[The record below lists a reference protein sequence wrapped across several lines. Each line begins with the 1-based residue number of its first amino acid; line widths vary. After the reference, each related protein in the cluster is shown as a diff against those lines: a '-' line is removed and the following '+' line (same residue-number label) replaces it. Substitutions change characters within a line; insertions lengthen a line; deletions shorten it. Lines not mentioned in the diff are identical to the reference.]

1 MGIKQNV
8 LWRYKWFK
16 FPGISKNKK
25 GRAAVEQSLT
35 MESLLINLKEQVTC
49 AICLDSFTDP
59 KTITCLHTFCCDCL
73 KKHALIS
80 QKNGKFRCPE
90 CQAEIDL
97 PEANCFD
104 KLSSSFHHNRLLS
117 LLAVRQ
123 SGDGNE
129 ISCGICKKKSAEISY
144 CFECAKFMCSDCVN
158 AHQLFTNLTEG
169 HKVTPVKQFQPQD
182 YEALMKR
189 QSFCSQQYHEREI
202 VRFFCLK
209 CKLCVCQICIATD
222 HKSHE
227 GHGVEL
233 LDKVVDGEKVNILER
248 AKKLKEKTKLY
259 SDAIL
264 KLEQTEL
271 ELHTNITNVKREV
284 SQTAEQ
290 IIAKIRESERE
301 IITHLENTRESR
313 SEMLNSAKTQVQSL
327 LKQINQA
334 VEFAEQLVQ
343 KSSSSDIMQ
352 SKAKLQHRYNEFENA
367 HIPEVPV
374 GSFVKFLSSLEVEKL
389 SVGFVATSEP
399 IIKGLN
405 QDIQAG
411 VESEFEVNPRIPK
424 EQAQGVKCKFQ
435 CEVVVEPAEKVG
447 SLRTYEKKDA
457 ILVKFVPKVPGTFN
471 ITVNINGKVLSTN
484 TIQVKQRLIQVL
496 GELELKR
503 ETLEQPV
510 GLAIN
515 SKGQIAVVDYKKNC
529 VLIIDMEGNC
539 LRKVSCY
546 GNKDGQLNSPSDVTY
561 LNDENILVAD
571 ELNHRIQQFNVQTG
585 DFVKSFGKRGIRDGE
600 FQSPLS
606 VCVDDEGRVIVADCR
621 NHRVQ
626 VLSRDGEPL
635 FKFGDSGPE
644 KLKRPFECIY
654 HENKF
659 IVSDYDNDSVKFYD
673 NTGKFLF
680 KIRKPRQGDEQLQGP
695 WGLCLQKCGDHH
707 NLLVCNRNNGRVNQY
722 TLEGCFTGKTDYKLK
737 GLTRITTTQDG
748 IILVSESDAKQI
760 YILK

>member
-1 MGIKQNV
+1 
-8 LWRYKWFK
+8 
-16 FPGISKNKK
+16 
-25 GRAAVEQSLT
+25 

-49 AICLDSFTDP
+49 AICLDTFTDP

-80 QKNGKFRCPE
+80 QRNGKFRCPE
-90 CQAEIDL
+90 CQAEVDL

-104 KLSSSFHHNRLLS
+104 KLPSSFHHNRLLS

-202 VRFFCLK
+202 VRFFCRK
-209 CKLCVCQICIATD
+209 CKLCVCQICIATN

-227 GHGVEL
+227 GHDVEL
-233 LDKVVDGEKVNILER
+233 LDKVADGEKVNILER
-248 AKKLKEKTKLY
+248 AEKLKEKTKLY
-259 SDAIL
+259 SDAIF

-271 ELHTNITNVKREV
+271 ELHTNTTNVKHEV

-301 IITHLENTRESR
+301 IITHLENTRASR

-352 SKAKLQHRYNEFENA
+352 SKAKLQQRYNELENA
-367 HIPEVPV
+367 PIPQPLVSSFMKYVPNLELE
-374 GSFVKFLSSLEVEKL
+374 KF
-389 SVGFVATSEP
+389 SVGCATTSEP
-399 IIKGLN
+399 IIKGMN

-424 EQAQGVKCKFQ
+424 EQAPGVKCKFQ
-435 CEVVVEPAEKVG
+435 CEVLVEPAEKVG
-447 SLRTYEKKDA
+447 SLRTYENEEA
-457 ILVKFVPKVPGTFN
+457 TLVKFVPKVPGTFN
-471 ITVNINGKVLSTN
+471 ITVKINGKVLSTN

-496 GELELKR
+496 GELELKN
-503 ETLEQPV
+503 ETFGEPG
-510 GLAIN
+510 GLAVN
-515 SKGQIAVVDYKKNC
+515 SKGQVAVVDCEKHC
-529 VLIIDMEGNC
+529 VLITDMEGNC
-539 LRKVSCY
+539 PRKVSFH

-561 LNDENILVAD
+561 LNDDNILVAD

-585 DFVKSFGKRGIRDGE
+585 NFVKSFGKYGTRDGE
-600 FQSPLS
+600 FQNPVS
-606 VCVDDEGRVIVADCR
+606 VCVDDEGRVIVADCC

-626 VLSRDGEPL
+626 VLSQDGEPL

-644 KLKRPFECIY
+644 ILKRPFECVY

-659 IVSDYDNDSVKFYD
+659 IVSDYDNNSVKFYD
-673 NTGKFLF
+673 SLGKFLY
-680 KIRKPRQGDEQLQGP
+680 KIGEVGEGEGQLCGP
-695 WGLCLQKCGDHH
+695 WGLCVQKCGDHH
-707 NLLVCNRNNGRVNQY
+707 NLLVCNNTNCRVDQF
-722 TLEGCFTGKTDYKLK
+722 TVDGCFTGKTVDKFN
-737 GLTRITTTQDG
+737 GLTSINTTPDG
-748 IILVSESDAKQI
+748 LILVSDWKANKI

>member
-1 MGIKQNV
+1 
-8 LWRYKWFK
+8 
-16 FPGISKNKK
+16 
-25 GRAAVEQSLT
+25 

-49 AICLDSFTDP
+49 AICLDTFTDP

-80 QKNGKFRCPE
+80 QRNGKFRCPE
-90 CQAEIDL
+90 CQAEVDL

-104 KLSSSFHHNRLLS
+104 KLPSSFHHKRLLS

-158 AHQLFTNLTEG
+158 AHQLFINLTEG

-222 HKSHE
+222 HKTHD
-227 GHGVEL
+227 VEL
-233 LDKVVDGEKVNILER
+233 LDKVADGEKVNILER
-248 AKKLKEKTKLY
+248 AKKLKAKTKLY
-259 SDAIL
+259 SDAIF

-271 ELHTNITNVKREV
+271 ELHTNITNAKHEV

-301 IITHLENTRESR
+301 IITHLENTRECR
-313 SEMLNSAKTQVQSL
+313 LEMLNSAKTQVQSL

-352 SKAKLQHRYNEFENA
+352 SKLKLQQRYNELENA
-367 HIPEVPV
+367 PIPELPIN
-374 GSFVKFLSSLEVEKL
+374 SFVRYFPNLELEKFI
-389 SVGFVATSEP
+389 VGCVATSEP

-411 VESEFEVNPRIPK
+411 VESELEVNPRIPK

-435 CEVVVEPAEKVG
+435 CEVLVEPAEKVG
-447 SLRTYEKKDA
+447 SLRTYENEEA
-457 ILVKFVPKVPGTFN
+457 TLVKFVPKVPGIFN
-471 ITVNINGKVLSTN
+471 VAVKINGKVLSTN
-484 TIQVKQRLIQVL
+484 TVRVKQRLIQVL
-496 GELELKR
+496 GKLELKK
-503 ETLEQPV
+503 ETFEKPR
-510 GLAIN
+510 GLAVN
-515 SKGQIAVVDYKKNC
+515 SKGQIAVVDSIKHC

-539 LRKVSCY
+539 LRKVGCH
-546 GNKDGQLNSPSDVTY
+546 GNQDGQLNGPEDVTY
-561 LNDENILVAD
+561 LNDDNILVAD
-571 ELNHRIQQFNVQTG
+571 ELNHCIQQFNVQTG
-585 DFVKSFGKRGIRDGE
+585 DFVKSFGKKGTRNGE
-600 FQSPLS
+600 FWNPLS
-606 VCVDDEGRVIVADCR
+606 VCVDDEGRVIVADVR

-644 KLKRPFECIY
+644 KLSKPKSCIY
-654 HENKF
+654 HEKKF
-659 IVSDYDNDSVKFYD
+659 IVPDRDDNSVKFYD
-673 NTGKFLF
+673 NTGRFLY
-680 KIRKPRQGDEQLQGP
+680 KIREPRQGNGQVRLGP
-695 WGLCLQKCGDHH
+695 WGLCVQKCVDHH
-707 NLLVCNRNNGRVNQY
+707 NLLVCDGKNGRVDQY
-722 TLEGCFTGKTDYKLK
+722 TLEGCFTGKTDYKFK
-737 GLTRITTTQDG
+737 GLTRITTTPDG
-748 IILVSESDAKQI
+748 FILVSDCVAKQI

>member
-1 MGIKQNV
+1 
-8 LWRYKWFK
+8 
-16 FPGISKNKK
+16 
-25 GRAAVEQSLT
+25 

-49 AICLDSFTDP
+49 AICLDTFTDP

-80 QKNGKFRCPE
+80 QRNGKFRCPE
-90 CQAEIDL
+90 CQAEVDL

-104 KLSSSFHHNRLLS
+104 KLPSSFHHNRLLS
-117 LLAVRQ
+117 LLVVRQ

-227 GHGVEL
+227 GHDVEL
-233 LDKVVDGEKVNILER
+233 LDKVADGEKVNILER
-248 AKKLKEKTKLY
+248 AEELKEMTKLC
-259 SDAIL
+259 SDTIF
-264 KLEQTEL
+264 KVQQTQL
-271 ELHTNITNVKREV
+271 ELHTNAANVKHEV
-284 SQTAEQ
+284 SQTVEQ
-290 IIAKIRESERE
+290 IITKIRESERE
-301 IITHLENTRESR
+301 IITHLENTCASR
-313 SEMLNSAKTQVQSL
+313 SKLLNSIKTQVQSL

-352 SKAKLQHRYNEFENA
+352 SKAKLQQRYNELENA
-367 HIPEVPV
+367 LIPQPLVSSFMKYVPNLELE
-374 GSFVKFLSSLEVEKL
+374 KF
-389 SVGFVATSEP
+389 SVGCATTSEP
-399 IIKGLN
+399 IIKGMN

-424 EQAQGVKCKFQ
+424 EQAPGVKCKFQ
-435 CEVVVEPAEKVG
+435 CEVLVEPAEKVG
-447 SLRTYEKKDA
+447 SLKTYENEEA
-457 ILVKFVPKVPGTFN
+457 TLVKFVPKVPGTFN
-471 ITVNINGKVLSTN
+471 ITVKINGKVLSTN

-496 GELELKR
+496 GELELKN
-503 ETLEQPV
+503 ETFEEPG
-510 GLAIN
+510 GLAVN
-515 SKGQIAVVDYKKNC
+515 SKGQVAVVDCEKHC
-529 VLIIDMEGNC
+529 VLITDMEGNC
-539 LRKVSCY
+539 PRKVSFH
-546 GNKDGQLNSPSDVTY
+546 GNKDGQLNGPSDVTY
-561 LNDENILVAD
+561 LNDDNILVAD

-585 DFVKSFGKRGIRDGE
+585 NFVKSFGKYGTRDGE
-600 FQSPLS
+600 FQNPVS
-606 VCVDDEGRVIVADCR
+606 VCVDDEGRVIVADCC

-626 VLSRDGEPL
+626 VLSQDGEPL

-644 KLKRPFECIY
+644 ILKRPFECVY

-659 IVSDYDNDSVKFYD
+659 IVSDYDNNSVKFYD
-673 NTGKFLF
+673 SLGKFLY
-680 KIRKPRQGDEQLQGP
+680 KIGEVGEGEGQLCGP
-695 WGLCLQKCGDHH
+695 WGLCVQKCGDHH
-707 NLLVCNRNNGRVNQY
+707 NLLVCNNTNCRVDQF
-722 TLEGCFTGKTDYKLK
+722 TVDGCFTGKTVDKFN
-737 GLTRITTTQDG
+737 GLTSINTTPDG
-748 IILVSESDAKQI
+748 LILVSDWKANKI

>member
-1 MGIKQNV
+1 
-8 LWRYKWFK
+8 
-16 FPGISKNKK
+16 
-25 GRAAVEQSLT
+25 

-49 AICLDSFTDP
+49 AICLDTFTDP

-80 QKNGKFRCPE
+80 QRNGKFRCPE
-90 CQAEIDL
+90 CQAEVDL

-104 KLSSSFHHNRLLS
+104 KLPSSFHHNRLLS

-129 ISCGICKKKSAEISY
+129 ISCGICKKKSVEISY

-227 GHGVEL
+227 GHDVEL
-233 LDKVVDGEKVNILER
+233 LDKVADGEKVNILER
-248 AKKLKEKTKLY
+248 AEKLKEKTKLY
-259 SDAIL
+259 SDAIF

-271 ELHTNITNVKREV
+271 ELHTNITNAKHEV
-284 SQTAEQ
+284 SKTVEQ
-290 IIAKIRESERE
+290 IITKIRESERE
-301 IITHLENTRESR
+301 IITYLENTRASR

-352 SKAKLQHRYNEFENA
+352 SKTKLQQRYNELENA
-367 HIPEVPV
+367 PIPELPV
-374 GSFVKFLSSLEVEKL
+374 SSFVKFFPNLELEKL

-424 EQAQGVKCKFQ
+424 EQAQRVKCKFQ
-435 CEVVVEPAEKVG
+435 CEVLVEPAEKVG
-447 SLRTYEKKDA
+447 SLRTYENEEA
-457 ILVKFVPKVPGTFN
+457 TLVKFVPNVPGTFN
-471 ITVNINGKVLSTN
+471 ITVKINGKVLLTN
-484 TIQVKQRLIQVL
+484 TVQAKQRLIQVL
-496 GELELKR
+496 GELELKK
-503 ETLEQPV
+503 ETLEEPI
-510 GLAIN
+510 GLAVN
-515 SKGQIAVVDYKKNC
+515 SKGQIAVVDSRKQC

-539 LRKVSCY
+539 IRKVGCH
-546 GNKDGQLNSPSDVTY
+546 GNKDGQLNSPVDVTY
-561 LNDENILVAD
+561 LNDDNILVVD
-571 ELNHRIQQFNVQTG
+571 QLNHRIQQFNVQTG
-585 DFVKSFGKRGIRDGE
+585 HFVKSFGKRGTREGE

-606 VCVDDEGRVIVADCR
+606 VCVDDEGRVIVVDCC

-626 VLSRDGEPL
+626 VLSQDGEPL
-635 FKFGDSGPE
+635 FQFGDSGPE
-644 KLKRPFECIY
+644 KLTRPFGCIY

-659 IVSDYDNDSVKFYD
+659 IVSDWDDASVKFYD
-673 NTGKFLF
+673 NTGQFLYT
-680 KIRKPRQGDEQLQGP
+680 IGKPRQGDEQLGRP
-695 WGLCLQKCGDHH
+695 WGLCLHKCGNHH
-707 NLLVCNRNNGRVNQY
+707 NLLVCDRNNDRVLQY
-722 TLEGCFTGKTDYKLK
+722 TLEGCFTGKTDYKFK
-737 GLTRITTTQDG
+737 GLTEITTTPDG
-748 IILVSESDAKQI
+748 LILVSKWAANNI

>member
-1 MGIKQNV
+1 MICDAMDSSS
-8 LWRYKWFK
+8 
-16 FPGISKNKK
+16 FPESQRRRK
-25 GRAAVEQSLT
+25 GVFCRCQSFT

-59 KTITCLHTFCCDCL
+59 KTIICLHTFCCDCL

-80 QKNGKFRCPE
+80 QRNGKFRCPE
-90 CQAEIDL
+90 CQAEVDL

-104 KLSSSFHHNRLLS
+104 KLPSSFHHNRLLS

-227 GHGVEL
+227 GHDVEL
-233 LDKVVDGEKVNILER
+233 LDKVADGEKVNILER
-248 AKKLKEKTKLY
+248 AEKLKEKTKLY
-259 SDAIL
+259 SDAIF

-271 ELHTNITNVKREV
+271 ELHTNITNVKHEV

-301 IITHLENTRESR
+301 IITFLENTRVSR
-313 SEMLNSAKTQVQSL
+313 LEMLNSAKTQVQSL

-352 SKAKLQHRYNEFENA
+352 SKTKLQQRYNELENVP
-367 HIPEVPV
+367 IPELPV
-374 GSFVKFLSSLEVEKL
+374 SSFVKFFPNLELEKL
-389 SVGFVATSEP
+389 SVGCVATSEP

-424 EQAQGVKCKFQ
+424 EQSQRVKCKFQ
-435 CEVVVEPAEKVG
+435 CEVLVEPAENVG
-447 SLRTYEKKDA
+447 SLRTYENEEA
-457 ILVKFVPKVPGTFN
+457 TLVKFVPKVPGTFN
-471 ITVNINGKVLSTN
+471 ITFKINGKVLSTN
-484 TIQVKQRLIQVL
+484 TVQVKQRLIQVL
-496 GELELKR
+496 GQFELKN
-503 ETLEQPV
+503 ETFEQPR
-510 GLAIN
+510 GLAVN
-515 SKGQIAVVDYKKNC
+515 SKGQIAVVDSKKHC
-529 VLIIDMEGNC
+529 VLITDMEGNC
-539 LRKVSCY
+539 LRKVSCH
-546 GNKDGQLNSPSDVTY
+546 GNKDGQLHSPSDVTY
-561 LNDENILVAD
+561 LNDDNILVAD
-571 ELNHRIQQFNVQTG
+571 QLNHRIQQFNVQTG
-585 DFVKSFGKRGIRDGE
+585 NFVKSFGKYGTRDGE
-600 FQSPLS
+600 FQNPVS
-606 VCVDDEGRVIVADCR
+606 VFVDDEGRVIVADYR

-635 FKFGDSGPE
+635 FKFGDSGLE
-644 KLKRPFECIY
+644 KLGPFGCIY
-654 HENKF
+654 HEKKF
-659 IVSDYDNDSVKFYD
+659 IVSDWDDNSVKFYD
-673 NTGKFLF
+673 NTGKFLY
-680 KIRKPRQGDEQLQGP
+680 KIREPGQGDEQLWGP
-695 WGLCLQKCGDHH
+695 RGLCLQKCGDHH
-707 NLLVCNRNNGRVNQY
+707 NLLVCNRNNGRVDQF
-722 TLEGCFTGKTDYKLK
+722 TLDGWFTGKTDYKVK
-737 GLTRITTTQDG
+737 VPRRITTTPDG
-748 IILVSESDAKQI
+748 LIFVSDWKAEQI

>member
-1 MGIKQNV
+1 
-8 LWRYKWFK
+8 
-16 FPGISKNKK
+16 
-25 GRAAVEQSLT
+25 
-35 MESLLINLKEQVTC
+35 MESLLINVKEQVTC

-80 QKNGKFRCPE
+80 QRNGKFRCPE
-90 CQAEIDL
+90 CQAEVDL

-104 KLSSSFHHNRLLS
+104 KLPSSFHHNRLLG

-233 LDKVVDGEKVNILER
+233 LDKVADSEKVNILER
-248 AKKLKEKTKLY
+248 AEKLKEKTKLY
-259 SDAIL
+259 SDAIF

-271 ELHTNITNVKREV
+271 ELHTNITNVIHEV

-290 IIAKIRESERE
+290 VIAKIRESERE

-313 SEMLNSAKTQVQSL
+313 LEILNSAKTQVQSL

-352 SKAKLQHRYNEFENA
+352 NKAKLQQRYNELENTP
-367 HIPEVPV
+367 IPELPAN
-374 GSFVKFLSSLEVEKL
+374 SFVKYFPNLELEKF
-389 SVGFVATSEP
+389 SVGCVAASEP

-424 EQAQGVKCKFQ
+424 EQAQRVKCKFQ
-435 CEVVVEPAEKVG
+435 CEVLVEPAEKVG
-447 SLRTYEKKDA
+447 SLRTYENEEA
-457 ILVKFVPKVPGTFN
+457 TLVKFVPKVPGTFN
-471 ITVNINGKVLSTN
+471 ITVKINGKVLSTN
-484 TIQVKQRLIQVL
+484 TVQVKQRLIQVL
-496 GELELKR
+496 GELELKK
-503 ETLEQPV
+503 ETFEQPI
-510 GLAIN
+510 GLAVN
-515 SKGQIAVVDYKKNC
+515 SKRQIAVVDGKKHC
-529 VLIIDMEGNC
+529 VLITDMEGNC
-539 LRKVSCY
+539 LRKVSCN
-546 GNKDGQLNSPSDVTY
+546 GNKDGQLNGPDDVTY
-561 LNDENILVAD
+561 LNDDNILVSD

-585 DFVKSFGKRGIRDGE
+585 DFVKSFGKRGTGDGE
-600 FQSPLS
+600 FQNPLS
-606 VCVDDEGRVIVADCR
+606 VCVDDEGRVIVADYR

-626 VLSRDGEPL
+626 VLSQDGEPL

-644 KLKRPFECIY
+644 KLKCPLGCIY
-654 HENKF
+654 HENNF
-659 IVSDYDNDSVKFYD
+659 IVSDWDDNSVKFYD
-673 NTGKFLF
+673 NTGKFLY
-680 KIRKPRQGDEQLQGP
+680 KIREAGEGDGQLCCP
-695 WGLCLQKCGDHH
+695 WGLCVQKCGDHH
-707 NLLVCNRNNGRVNQY
+707 NLLVCDKSNCRVNQY
-722 TLEGCFTGKTDYKLK
+722 TLQGCFTGKTDKK
-737 GLTRITTTQDG
+737 FKRLTRITTTPDG
-748 IILVSESDAKQI
+748 LILISDFEAKQI
-760 YILK
+760 FILK

>member
-1 MGIKQNV
+1 
-8 LWRYKWFK
+8 
-16 FPGISKNKK
+16 
-25 GRAAVEQSLT
+25 

-49 AICLDSFTDP
+49 AICLDTFTDP

-80 QKNGKFRCPE
+80 QRNGKFRCPE
-90 CQAEIDL
+90 CQAEVDL

-104 KLSSSFHHNRLLS
+104 KLPSSFHHNRLLS

-227 GHGVEL
+227 GHDVEL
-233 LDKVVDGEKVNILER
+233 LDKVADGEKVNILER
-248 AKKLKEKTKLY
+248 AEKLKEKTKLY
-259 SDAIL
+259 SDAIF

-271 ELHTNITNVKREV
+271 ELHTNITNVKHEV
-284 SQTAEQ
+284 SQTVEQ
-290 IIAKIRESERE
+290 VIAKIRESERE

-313 SEMLNSAKTQVQSL
+313 LEMLNSAKTQVQSL

-352 SKAKLQHRYNEFENA
+352 SKLKLQQRYNELENA
-367 HIPEVPV
+367 PIPELPV
-374 GSFVKFLSSLEVEKL
+374 SSFVKYFPNLELEKF

-411 VESEFEVNPRIPK
+411 VESEFEVNPRITK
-424 EQAQGVKCKFQ
+424 EQAQGRVKCKFQ
-435 CEVVVEPAEKVG
+435 CEVLVEPAEKVG
-447 SLRTYEKKDA
+447 SLRTHENEDA
-457 ILVKFVPKVPGTFN
+457 TLVKFVPKVPGTLN
-471 ITVNINGKVLSTN
+471 ITVKINGKVLLTN
-484 TIQVKQRLIQVL
+484 TVEVKQRLIQVL
-496 GELELKR
+496 GELELKK
-503 ETLEQPV
+503 ETFERPR
-510 GLAIN
+510 GLAVN
-515 SKGQIAVVDYKKNC
+515 SKGQIAVVDSWKHC

-539 LRKVSCY
+539 LRKVGCH
-546 GNKDGQLNSPSDVTY
+546 GNKDGQLNGPEDVTY
-561 LNDENILVAD
+561 LNDDNILVAD

-585 DFVKSFGKRGIRDGE
+585 DFVKSFGKRGTRDGE

-626 VLSRDGEPL
+626 VLSRDGEPF

-644 KLKRPFECIY
+644 KLNHPCECIY
-654 HENKF
+654 HEKKL
-659 IVSDYDNDSVKFYD
+659 IVSDYDNNSVKFYD
-673 NTGKFLF
+673 NTGNFLY
-680 KIRKPRQGDEQLQGP
+680 KIRKPRQGDEQFLGP
-695 WGLCLQKCGDHH
+695 CGLCVQKCVDHH
-707 NLLVCNRNNGRVNQY
+707 NLLVCDRNNGHVYQF
-722 TLEGCFTGKTDYKLK
+722 TLDGCFTGKTDHKFK
-737 GLTRITTTQDG
+737 GLTTITTTPDG
-748 IILVSESDAKQI
+748 LILASDWKANKI

>member
-1 MGIKQNV
+1 
-8 LWRYKWFK
+8 
-16 FPGISKNKK
+16 
-25 GRAAVEQSLT
+25 

-80 QKNGKFRCPE
+80 QRNGKFRCPE
-90 CQAEIDL
+90 CQAEVDL

-104 KLSSSFHHNRLLS
+104 KLPSSFHHNRLLS
-117 LLAVRQ
+117 LLAARQ

-227 GHGVEL
+227 GHDVEL
-233 LDKVVDGEKVNILER
+233 LDKVADGEKVKILER
-248 AKKLKEKTKLY
+248 AKMLKETTKLY
-259 SDAIL
+259 SDAIF

-271 ELHTNITNVKREV
+271 ELHTNITNVKHEV

-301 IITHLENTRESR
+301 IITFLENTRESR
-313 SEMLNSAKTQVQSL
+313 LEMLNSAKTQVQSL

-352 SKAKLQHRYNEFENA
+352 SKAKLRQRYNELESA
-367 HIPEVPV
+367 PIPELPV
-374 GSFVKFLSSLEVEKL
+374 NSFMKYFPNLELEKF
-389 SVGFVATSEP
+389 SVGCVATSEP

-411 VESEFEVNPRIPK
+411 VESEFEVIPRIPK
-424 EQAQGVKCKFQ
+424 EKAEGVKVKFQ
-435 CEVVVEPAEKVG
+435 CEVLIEPAEKVG
-447 SLRTYEKKDA
+447 SLRTYEKEEA
-457 ILVKFVPKVPGTFN
+457 TLVKFVPKVPGTFN
-471 ITVNINGKVLSTN
+471 ITVKINGKVLSTN
-484 TIQVKQRLIQVL
+484 TVQVKQRLIQVL
-496 GELELKR
+496 GEFELKN
-503 ETLEQPV
+503 ETFEKPL
-510 GLAIN
+510 GLAVN
-515 SKGQIAVVDYKKNC
+515 SKGQIAVVDNEKHC
-529 VLIIDMEGNC
+529 VLITDMEGNC
-539 LRKVSCY
+539 LRKLSCY
-546 GNKDGQLNSPSDVTY
+546 GNKEGQLKSPSDVTY
-561 LNDENILVAD
+561 LNDDNILVAD
-571 ELNHRIQQFNVQTG
+571 ELNRRIQQFNVQTG
-585 DFVKSFGKRGIRDGE
+585 DFVKSFGKRGTRDGE
-600 FQSPLS
+600 FQNPVS
-606 VCVDDEGRVIVADCR
+606 VCVDDEGRVIVVDTR

-626 VLSRDGEPL
+626 VLSQDGEPL

-644 KLKRPFECIY
+644 KLGPFGCIY

-659 IVSDYDNDSVKFYD
+659 IVSDWDDNSVQFYD
-673 NTGKFLF
+673 STGKFLY
-680 KIRKPRQGDEQLQGP
+680 KTREPRQGDERLYLKGP
-695 WGLCLQKCGDHH
+695 RGLCLQKCGNHH
-707 NLLVCNRNNGRVNQY
+707 NLLVCDRDNGRVDQF
-722 TLEGCFTGKTDYKLK
+722 TLEGCFTGKTDYKFK
-737 GLTRITTTQDG
+737 GLSRITTTPDG
-748 IILVSESDAKQI
+748 LILVSDFKADKI

>member
-1 MGIKQNV
+1 
-8 LWRYKWFK
+8 
-16 FPGISKNKK
+16 
-25 GRAAVEQSLT
+25 

-80 QKNGKFRCPE
+80 QRNGKFRCPE
-90 CQAEIDL
+90 CQAEVDL

-104 KLSSSFHHNRLLS
+104 KLPSSFHHNSLLS
-117 LLAVRQ
+117 LLAARQ

-158 AHQLFTNLTEG
+158 AHQLFTNLTEV

-202 VRFFCLK
+202 VRFFCRK

-227 GHGVEL
+227 GHDVEL
-233 LDKVVDGEKVNILER
+233 LDKVADGEKVNILER
-248 AKKLKEKTKLY
+248 AEKLKEKTNLY
-259 SDAIL
+259 SDAIF

-271 ELHTNITNVKREV
+271 ELHTDITNVKHEV

-290 IIAKIRESERE
+290 IIATIRESECE
-301 IITHLENTRESR
+301 IITFLENTRATR

-352 SKAKLQHRYNEFENA
+352 NKLRLQQRYNELESA
-367 HIPEVPV
+367 PIPELPV
-374 GSFVKFLSSLEVEKL
+374 SSFVKYFPNLELEKF

-399 IIKGLN
+399 TIKGLN

-411 VESEFEVNPRIPK
+411 VESEFDVNPRIPK
-424 EQAQGVKCKFQ
+424 EQAHEVKCKFQ
-435 CEVVVEPAEKVG
+435 CEALVEPPEKCN
-447 SLRTYEKKDA
+447 
-457 ILVKFVPKVPGTFN
+457 KFVPKVPGTFN
-471 ITVNINGKVLSTN
+471 ITVKINGKVLSTN
-484 TIQVKQRLIQVL
+484 TVQVKQRLIQVL
-496 GELELKR
+496 GELELNQ
-503 ETLEQPV
+503 ETSKKPR
-510 GLAIN
+510 GLAVN
-515 SKGQIAVVDYKKNC
+515 SKGQIAVVDSERHC
-529 VLIIDMEGNC
+529 VFIIDMEGNC
-539 LRKVSCY
+539 LRKVGCR
-546 GNKDGQLNSPSDVTY
+546 GKKDGELNGPEDVTY
-561 LNDENILVAD
+561 LNDDNILVAD
-571 ELNHRIQQFNVQTG
+571 EVNHRIQQFNVQTG
-585 DFVKSFGKRGIRDGE
+585 NFVKSFGKKGARGGE
-600 FQSPLS
+600 FHNPVS
-606 VCVDDEGRVIVADCR
+606 VCVNDAGRVIVADYH
-621 NHRVQ
+621 NTRVQ
-626 VLSRDGEPL
+626 VLSQDGESL

-644 KLKRPFECIY
+644 KLSTPRSCIY

-659 IVSDYDNDSVKFYD
+659 IVSDRVNNCLKVLD
-673 NTGKFLF
+673 NTGKLWY
-680 KIRKPRQGDEQLQGP
+680 KIGEEGEGDGQLKSP
-695 WGLCLQKCGDHH
+695 NGLCLQKCRKHH
-707 NLLVCNRNNGRVNQY
+707 NLLVCNFDSVDQF
-722 TLEGCFTGKTDYKLK
+722 TLDGCFTGKTTDKFK
-737 GLTRITTTQDG
+737 ASPSRITTTPDG
-748 IILVSESDAKQI
+748 LILVSDWKAGKI

>member
-1 MGIKQNV
+1 
-8 LWRYKWFK
+8 
-16 FPGISKNKK
+16 
-25 GRAAVEQSLT
+25 

-49 AICLDSFTDP
+49 AICLDTFTDP
-59 KTITCLHTFCCDCL
+59 KTITCLHTFCCECL

-80 QKNGKFRCPE
+80 QRNGKFRCPE
-90 CQAEIDL
+90 CQAEVDL

-104 KLSSSFHHNRLLS
+104 KLPSSFHHNRLLS

-227 GHGVEL
+227 GHDVEL
-233 LDKVVDGEKVNILER
+233 LDKVADGEKVNILER
-248 AKKLKEKTKLY
+248 AEKLKEKTKLY
-259 SDAIL
+259 SDAIF

-271 ELHTNITNVKREV
+271 ELHTSITNVKHEV

-301 IITHLENTRESR
+301 IITFLENTRESR
-313 SEMLNSAKTQVQSL
+313 LEMLNSAKTQVQSL

-352 SKAKLQHRYNEFENA
+352 SKAKLQQRYNELENA

-374 GSFVKFLSSLEVEKL
+374 NSFLKYFPNLELEKL

-411 VESEFEVNPRIPK
+411 VESEFEVNPKIPK
-424 EQAQGVKCKFQ
+424 EQAQRVKCKFQ
-435 CEVVVEPAEKVG
+435 CEVFLEPAEKVG
-447 SLRTYEKKDA
+447 SLRTYENEEA
-457 ILVKFVPKVPGTFN
+457 TLVKFVPKVPGTLN
-471 ITVNINGKVLSTN
+471 ITVKINGKVLSTN
-484 TIQVKQRLIQVL
+484 TVQVKQRLIQVL
-496 GELELKR
+496 GELELKK
-503 ETLEQPV
+503 ETFELPI
-510 GLAIN
+510 GLAVN
-515 SKGQIAVVDYKKNC
+515 SKGQIAVVDSRKHC
-529 VLIIDMEGNC
+529 VFITDMGGNC
-539 LRKVSCY
+539 LRKVSCH
-546 GNKDGQLNSPSDVTY
+546 GNKEGQLNSPSDVTY
-561 LNDENILVAD
+561 LNDDNILVAD

-585 DFVKSFGKRGIRDGE
+585 DFVKSFGKKGTRDGE
-600 FQSPLS
+600 FENPVS
-606 VCVDDEGRVIVADCR
+606 VCVDDEGRVIVADCC
-621 NHRVQ
+621 NNRVQ
-626 VLSRDGEPL
+626 VLSQDGEPL
-635 FKFGDSGPE
+635 FQFGDTGPE
-644 KLKRPFECIY
+644 KLKRPFGCIY
-654 HENKF
+654 HEKKF
-659 IVSDYDNDSVKFYD
+659 IVSDFDNATVKFYD
-673 NTGKFLF
+673 NTGRFLY
-680 KIRKPRQGDEQLQGP
+680 KIREPHQLREPLGP
-695 WGLCLQKCGDHH
+695 CLQKCGDHH
-707 NLLVCNRNNGRVNQY
+707 NLLVCDQNSGRVDQY
-722 TLEGCFTGKTDYKLK
+722 TLEGCFTGKTDYKFK
-737 GLTRITTTQDG
+737 SPTGIATTPDGL
-748 IILVSESDAKQI
+748 ILVSGYEAKQI
-760 YILK
+760 FILK